1 MMRYQQIR
9 PSPAVARFVEFYWTL
24 EDDAPGDSLQR
35 ILPDGRGCLVLNFAS
50 PYARYCNN
58 AWQLQPRSFLVGQI
72 TGPLVLRP
80 SGPMAMLGIQF
91 RPQGAAE
98 LFAAPMGEL
107 NDHAVMLDAV
117 CPGLARHLEPVMD
130 FDTPGQAVF
139 AVDGLL
145 SQFAE
150 RSEASADAALSFAVA
165 ALGRSHGLARIRH
178 LAERVGWST
187 RQLQRRFKAVVGI
200 SPKLF
205 ARMQRFQAVLRATD
219 GREAD
224 WVTAAVHSGY
234 YDQSHLIRDFR
245 EFAGKPPTGL
255 LDQELDLNRRFVQG
269 QAMSHSSKTGGRA
282 TV

>member
-1 MMRYQQIR
+1 MRYQQVR
-9 PSPAVARFVEFYWTL
+9 PGPAVARFVEFYWTL
-24 EDDAPGDSLQR
+24 EDNAPGDSLQR

-58 AWQLQPRSFLVGQI
+58 AWGLQPQSFLVGQI

-80 SGPMAMLGIQF
+80 SGPAAMLGIQF
-91 RPQGAAE
+91 RPQGATQ
-98 LFAAPMGEL
+98 LLGAPMHEL
-107 NDHAVMLDAV
+107 NDQAVPLDAL
-117 CPGLARHLEPVMD
+117 CPGLVRHVEPLFD
-130 FDTPGQAVF
+130 FHTPSQALL
-139 AVDGLL
+139 AVDGMLGR
-145 SQFAE
+145 FAE
-150 RSEASADAALSFAVA
+150 HSDAAADSALSFAVA

-178 LAERVGWST
+178 LAEHVGWST
-187 RQLQRRFKAVVGI
+187 RQLQRRFKAAVGI

-205 ARMQRFQAVLRATD
+205 ARMQRFQAMLRATD
-219 GREAD
+219 GGEAD

-255 LDQELDLNRRFVQG
+255 LDQELDLNRRFVKG
-269 QAMSHSSKTGGRA
+269 QAMSHLSKTAGGP